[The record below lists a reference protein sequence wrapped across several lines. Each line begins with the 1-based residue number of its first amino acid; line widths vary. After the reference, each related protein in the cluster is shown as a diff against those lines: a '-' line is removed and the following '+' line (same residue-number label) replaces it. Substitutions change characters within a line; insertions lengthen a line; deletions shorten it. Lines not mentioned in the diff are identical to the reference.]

1 MFFITN
7 MSTSICA
14 SFTQDKSGKGVLL
27 LKCLKK
33 LKEIVKDNSLNK
45 PVTQLS
51 TDCWPNVA

>member
-33 LKEIVKDNSLNK
+33 IKGNCEE
-45 PVTQLS
+45 QLS
-51 TDCWPNVA
+51 EQTCHPTVN